1 MLNFTRHSGVIDFY
15 NSYPK
20 GPSHIG
26 AYNIFSTVTIFCMLV
41 MSIIIL
47 LMSMKFNCRKG
58 KVIKFI
64 NNVENLHVDKD
75 TALDLDVISLGKDGT
90 CKSQKLNYIEKS
102 PVTVDYSKTFPS
114 TPTP

>member
-1 MLNFTRHSGVIDFY
+1 MLNFTRDSGVVDFY

-20 GPSHIG
+20 APSHIG

-41 MSIIIL
+41 MAIVIL
-47 LMSMKFNCRKG
+47 LMSTKFNCRKRN
-58 KVIKFI
+58 VTKFV

-75 TALDLDVISLGKDGT
+75 KTLDLDVISVGKDGT
-90 CKSQKLNYIEKS
+90 CKSQKLNYMEKS